1 MLTALLSGHK
11 EALFLCCAV
20 GAATA
25 CVSTSKE
32 IPQDRPGPWV
42 SKMLTHVGSFW
53 VSVNL
58 LKYDLQENA
67 EIIKVPV
74 HYILAES
81 NAVTM
86 AWKPDNCVLVL
97 LVNK

>member
-1 MLTALLSGHK
+1 MLTALLSEHK

-25 CVSTSKE
+25 SVSTSKE
-32 IPQDRPGPWV
+32 IPQDCPGPWV
-42 SKMLTHVGSFW
+42 SEMLTHVGSFW

-67 EIIKVPV
+67 EIIKIPM
-74 HYILAES
+74 HSILAES
-81 NAVTM
+81 HAVTM

-97 LVNK
+97 LVYK

>member
-1 MLTALLSGHK
+1 MLTALLSEHK
-11 EALFLCCAV
+11 ETLFLCCAV

-32 IPQDRPGPWV
+32 IPQDWPGPWV
-42 SKMLTHVGSFW
+42 SEMLTHVGSFW

-74 HYILAES
+74 
-81 NAVTM
+81 AVTM

>member
-1 MLTALLSGHK
+1 M
-11 EALFLCCAV
+11 

-25 CVSTSKE
+25 SISTSKE
-32 IPQDRPGPWV
+32 IPQDCPGPWV
-42 SKMLTHVGSFW
+42 SEMLTHAGSFW

-67 EIIKVPV
+67 EIIKVPM

-86 AWKPDNCVLVL
+86 IIARWFFLCISEYVSFFLSITESDILNSLVAA
-97 LVNK
+97 

>member
-32 IPQDRPGPWV
+32 IPQDWPGPWV
-42 SKMLTHVGSFW
+42 SEMLTHVGSFW
-53 VSVNL
+53 ASVNL

-81 NAVTM
+81 NAVIM

>member
-1 MLTALLSGHK
+1 MLTALLSEHK

-25 CVSTSKE
+25 SVSTSKE
-32 IPQDRPGPWV
+32 IPQDCPGPWV
-42 SKMLTHVGSFW
+42 SEMLTRVGRFW

-67 EIIKVPV
+67 EIIKIPM
-74 HYILAES
+74 HCILAES
-81 NAVTM
+81 HAVTM

-97 LVNK
+97 LVYK